1 MFVVGL
7 TGGIGSGKSTVAE
20 LFHEHGIFVIDAD
33 DVSREV
39 VEPGEPALEAIREHF
54 GDGILQQDGT
64 LDRAALRQRVFSDD
78 SERRWLE
85 ALLHPRIAERLKH
98 YLAEADSPYQMLV
111 SPLLLE
117 TEQHRLCQHI
127 VVVDVSNETQIQRT
141 MSRDDN
147 DRAQVERIIAAQ
159 MPREERLRA
168 AGNVIDND
176 QPLERV
182 REEVDGLHQQ
192 LLAMAAEV
200 SGDTLS

>member
-1 MFVVGL
+1 MFVAGL
-7 TGGIGSGKSTVAE
+7 TGGIGSGKSTVADVFGE
-20 LFHEHGIFVIDAD
+20 QGIVVIDAD

-54 GDGILQQDGT
+54 GDAIIQEDGT
-64 LDRAALRQRVFSDD
+64 LDRAALRQRVFNDD
-78 SERRWLE
+78 DERQWLE
-85 ALLHPRIAERLKH
+85 ALLHPRIAERLKR
-98 YLAEADSPYQMLV
+98 YLAEADSAYQVLV

-117 TEQHRLCQHI
+117 TDQYKLCQHI
-127 VVVDVSNETQIQRT
+127 VVVDVSHETQIQRT
-141 MSRDDN
+141 MARDDN

-159 MPREERLRA
+159 MPREERLKA

-176 QPLERV
+176 QPLARV
-182 REEVDGLHQQ
+182 RVDVAGLHQH

>member
-7 TGGIGSGKSTVAE
+7 TGGIGSGKSTVAD
-20 LFHEHGIFVIDAD
+20 FFRDQGIVVIDAD

-54 GDGILQQDGT
+54 GDAIIQEDGA
-64 LDRAALRQRVFSDD
+64 LDRAALRQRVFNDD
-78 SERRWLE
+78 GERQWLE
-85 ALLHPRIAERLKH
+85 SLLHPRIAERLKR
-98 YLAEADSPYQMLV
+98 YLTEADSAYQVLV

-117 TEQHRLCQHI
+117 TDQYKLCQHI
-127 VVVDVSNETQIQRT
+127 VVVDVSHETQIQRT

-159 MPREERLRA
+159 MPREERLKA

-176 QPLERV
+176 QPLEHV
-182 REEVDGLHQQ
+182 REDVDGLHHH
-192 LLAMAAEV
+192 LLAMASEV

>member
-7 TGGIGSGKSTVAE
+7 TGGIGSGKSTVADFFRE
-20 LFHEHGIFVIDAD
+20 QGIVVIDAD

-54 GDGILQQDGT
+54 GDAVIQADGT
-64 LDRAALRQRVFSDD
+64 LDRPALRQRIFSDD
-78 SERRWLE
+78 SERQWLE
-85 ALLHPRIAERLKH
+85 ALLHPRIAERLKR
-98 YLAEADSPYQMLV
+98 YLAEADSAYQMLV

-117 TEQHRLCQHI
+117 TDQHKLCQHI
-127 VVVDVSNETQIQRT
+127 VVVDVSHETQIQRT
-141 MSRDDN
+141 MARDDN

-159 MPREERLRA
+159 MPREERLKA

-176 QPLERV
+176 QPLDRV
-182 REEVDGLHQQ
+182 REDVASLHQH